1 MEYREVKGPNQS
13 QTQDVFRKIVD
24 DTIIQSDTTV
34 MISNMRR
41 AIQDTNVVLNLAIS
55 PGVILIPSRMV
66 ILEKPIPGYNN
77 ILTNAT
83 SKMTFGVNL
92 QK

>member
-1 MEYREVKGPNQS
+1 
-13 QTQDVFRKIVD
+13 
-24 DTIIQSDTTV
+24 

-66 ILEKPIPGYNN
+66 ILEKPIQGYSN

-83 SKMTFGVNL
+83 SKMTFGINSKVNYVGIKKKDTPKKVHQPDTPTSHL
-92 QK
+92 KRFRRQT